1 MGYAHNLTSIFIL
14 TILMG
19 LGFLAI
25 STDNVSAQDSCEL
38 TIEKAADP
46 ADDTLFEFSVT
57 GDQNFEFTLSDP
69 SDPTEIINIVAEDG
83 QNMVTVTET
92 LPTGWSLDGIE
103 CVQGIANC
111 GEGEFFPC
119 LSITIDEESNSITA
133 SCLDNDTGSCTFT
146 NSTKPLN
153 IPTLSQWGMIAMAG
167 IFILVGIWAITRK
180 KAEA

>member
-1 MGYAHNLTSIFIL
+1 MRYTQNLISLFVL

-19 LGFLAI
+19 LGSLVI
-25 STDNVSAQDSCEL
+25 SSEQVMAQDSCEL

-69 SDPTEIINIVAEDG
+69 SDPTETINIVAEDG
-83 QNMVTVTET
+83 QNMVTVTEQV
-92 LPTGWSLDGIE
+92 PSGWSLDNIE
-103 CVQGIANC
+103 CTQGQSNC
-111 GEGEFFPC
+111 GQNGFLPC

-133 SCLDNDTGSCTFT
+133 LCLDNDTGSCTFT

-167 IFILVGIWAITRK
+167 IFILVGIWAISRK